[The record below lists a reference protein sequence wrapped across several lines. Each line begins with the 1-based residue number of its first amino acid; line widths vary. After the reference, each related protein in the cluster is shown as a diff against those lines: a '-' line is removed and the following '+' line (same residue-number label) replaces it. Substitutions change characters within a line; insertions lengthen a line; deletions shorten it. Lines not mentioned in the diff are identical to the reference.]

1 MQRFLLFSGTLLA
14 AIGVILGAFGAHA
27 LKAKLT
33 AEQLQIFQTGIH
45 YHFYHAIGIL
55 FAGLLLYKIDSP
67 LVSYAGISFIIGIL
81 FFSGSLYLLATS
93 SITGLDSYRS
103 ILGPITPL
111 GGLSFIIGW
120 ILLAV
125 DILKTKTL

>member
-33 AEQLQIFQTGIH
+33 AEQLHVFQTGIH
-45 YHFYHAIGIL
+45 YHFYHAIGIII
-55 FAGLLLYKIDSP
+55 AGMLLYKIESP
-67 LVSYAGISFIIGIL
+67 LVNYSGIAFIVGII
-81 FFSGSLYLLATS
+81 FFSGSLYLLSTS
-93 SITGLDSYRS
+93 SITGLDNYRS

-111 GGLSFIIGW
+111 GGLSFILGW
-120 ILLAV
+120 VFLAV
-125 DILKTKTL
+125 AIFKTKSL